1 VTAAAAPI
9 APSNRWLFGPARDLL
24 LGCGLGYVCV
34 FVLFCFVGSGVRTV
48 LPAGIVPF
56 LTLLVGAPHYG
67 ATLLRVYARRS
78 DRRAYAF
85 FAVYVS
91 LALAGVF
98 VLATRSAWVG
108 SLVLTVFMT
117 WNPWHYAGQNYGLGV
132 MFLRRR
138 GVTVDLELKR
148 WFYASFLLS
157 FLLTFLAIHRED
169 AAAAYSPLIYAAHT
183 YRFAPLGIP
192 ARLADQL
199 IFLALASYLISL
211 AMSFRLLL
219 RRASPRVLLPTA
231 LLTATQS
238 LWFAVPLVCRF
249 YGVLQS
255 VEPLSARYAIYY
267 FYWTALAHSIQ
278 YVWVTSYFAH
288 AREGFE
294 GYGRWFWKSVLAGT
308 AIWTVPG
315 LLFAPHLLGTLPFD
329 MGLGALVAACVN
341 LHHFIL
347 DGAIWKLRDGRI
359 ARILVRSEPEAEP
372 GAAAIVPRPA
382 WRPLRAALWAT
393 GAASLAITLVH
404 MVEDTRLQQ
413 GLARA
418 NPARVE
424 SALRHLSWVGLESPE
439 QRIRLGKLLEEKGD
453 ASRALAQYQRAAWI
467 YPTPHAFR
475 LTASLQEQSGDTEA
489 ALAAWQEMARLA
501 PSKARPRY
509 RIGMLSLERGDLPRA
524 LAALEDAT
532 RLEPSNVKYR
542 EALAQARSRSDARE
556 AAGRG
561 SEGSG

>member
-1 VTAAAAPI
+1 MTAVAIPS

-24 LGCGLGYVCV
+24 LGCGLGYACV
-34 FVLFCFVGSGVRTV
+34 FAAFCFIGGDIRTA

-67 ATLLRVYARRS
+67 ATLLRVYARRA

-108 SLVLTVFMT
+108 SLLLTVYIT

-138 GVTVDLELKR
+138 GVAVDTEVKR

-157 FLLTFLAIHRED
+157 FLLTFLVLHRED
-169 AAAAYSPLIYAAHT
+169 AAAAYSPLIYAEHA
-183 YRFAPLGIP
+183 YRFQPLGIP
-192 ARLADQL
+192 ARLADQG
-199 IFLALASYLISL
+199 IFLALSAYLISL

-219 RRASPRVLLPTA
+219 RRASLGVLLPTA
-231 LLTATQS
+231 LLTATQA
-238 LWFAVPLVCRF
+238 LWFAFPLVCRV
-249 YGVLQS
+249 YGVLQW

-267 FYWTALAHSIQ
+267 FYWAALAHSVQ

-288 AREGFE
+288 GREGFE
-294 GYGRWFWKSVLAGT
+294 GYGRWFWKTVLAGT

-359 ARILVRSEPEAEP
+359 ARILVRSEPELEP
-372 GAAAIVPRPA
+372 GAAPIVPSPA
-382 WRPLRAALWAT
+382 WRPLRVALWAT
-393 GAASLAITLVH
+393 GAVSLAITLVH
-404 MVEDTRLQQ
+404 MVEDTRLAQ
-413 GLARA
+413 GLSHA
-418 NPARVE
+418 NAQRVE

-439 QRIRLGKLLEEKGD
+439 QRIRLGKLLEGKGD
-453 ASRALAQYQRAAWI
+453 ARSALAQYQRAAWI
-467 YPTPHAFR
+467 YPTARAYR

-501 PSKARPRY
+501 PTKARPRY
-509 RIGMLSLERGDLPRA
+509 RVGMLSLERGDLPRA
-524 LAALEDAT
+524 VAALEEAT

-542 EALAQARSRSDARE
+542 EALARARSLSDPRE
-556 AAGRG
+556 AAGGG